1 MADEAD
7 DRRDSR
13 TCPRWCARIH
23 RPDDHDDD
31 RLHQSDPVH
40 LAVLLD
46 RASFL
51 DAADIHP
58 ERLVLRLVRRPE
70 SATTWL
76 ELVAE
81 ERSSF
86 RLVTTAESAVRLAT
100 NLSGLARES
109 G

>member
-1 MADEAD
+1 MAD

-13 TCPRWCARIH
+13 TCPHWCSRIH
-23 RPDDHDDD
+23 RPGDHDDD

-40 LAVLLD
+40 LAVLTD

-58 ERLVLRLVRRPE
+58 EHLVLRLVRRPG

-86 RLVTTAESAVRLAT
+86 RLVATAESAFRLGT
-100 NLSGLARES
+100 HLSGLAAGS